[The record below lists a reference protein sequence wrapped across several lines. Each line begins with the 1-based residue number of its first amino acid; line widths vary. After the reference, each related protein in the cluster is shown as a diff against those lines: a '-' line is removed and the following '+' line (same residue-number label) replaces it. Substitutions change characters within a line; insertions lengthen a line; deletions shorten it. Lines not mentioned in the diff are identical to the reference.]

1 MRHFLA
7 TLAVAPLPLGM
18 RVATTK
24 ALLVT
29 LARGTQ
35 RLGSGSSSAAV
46 GAIALT
52 TVAMA
57 ADEHR
62 AAAAGTEITSSWS
75 LHRQEKPMGIRQ
87 NRSKSEILSTQRR
100 PPGHGAR
107 HRLKLPR
114 FGAGVAPASKGSR
127 LFSAFAATPPSPR
140 LDDYRSPTRITSHRL
155 AAVRARGAPV
165 ALRAPSNTP
174 RSHLQPKPCPA
185 ATTQT
190 KTNPDKPLAARF
202 KRISIAVHTRFT

>member
-114 FGAGVAPASKGSR
+114 LGPVSR
-127 LFSAFAATPPSPR
+127 LLPKAAAFLAHSPLPRHHPGSTTTGHQPESPRIDSPPCERGGLQSPSGLLPTPPARTSNPSPVQQQQ
-140 LDDYRSPTRITSHRL
+140 LKPKPTPTNL
-155 AAVRARGAPV
+155 
-165 ALRAPSNTP
+165 
-174 RSHLQPKPCPA
+174 LQPDSSGF
-185 ATTQT
+185 Q
-190 KTNPDKPLAARF
+190 
-202 KRISIAVHTRFT
+202 